1 VIPLHF
7 LNEEEENKKEKPL
20 DSQNEPQPS
29 LKTLAK
35 SIEEMQISWNTETK
49 LPKIIS
55 DEESSIIENSFE
67 ETYDS
72 KINSDSS
79 FEPMEFDDFR
89 LDDSNLEFRF
99 ENNQIENSLDL
110 NDESPLLYEN
120 DNKVSYSTQTS
131 EFTSFHS
138 DTEQKE
144 IIPMVSVVI
153 VNYNVRDFLQNC
165 LQSLYKSSIRN
176 QIEVIVVDNNSSDDS
191 MQMVKTSFP
200 FVHRIKL
207 DENIGFGKA
216 NNIAIK
222 KCSAPITLLLNPDTI
237 VEEKTLETM
246 VNYLENNPSVGLAGC
261 KLLNADGSFQLPCRR
276 GFPTPWVSFCK
287 VFGLQTLFPN
297 SSLFAQYNQT
307 FKSENETYSVDAVS
321 GAFMVVRTSILKD
334 VKGFDPDF
342 FMYGE
347 DLDLCFRIQKM
358 GWDIAY
364 VHTTST
370 IHFKGESTKR
380 STINENKHFYKAM
393 EIFAT
398 KHFASS
404 DMFLFFLKLGI
415 QIKALVDKFKQ
426 NKLQIL
432 STFIDILVVN
442 FSLLIATKIRMGAY
456 FAFPDFAYPT
466 VFIVFTLL
474 LPTMYLF
481 VGEYDK
487 KTPSF
492 TTTLTSYVMM
502 FFFLSSLTYFF
513 NEYAFSRGIMLM
525 TIGGG
530 IVGSFVVRS
539 YIYYNQKISKKS
551 AIKNAAIVGVNETA
565 KKIAIELKSTQS
577 LRINFLGYITTEKH
591 FSTSTNV
598 LPIIGTV
605 DLLPAIVEKYQIHEI
620 IITDETLHLGDI
632 MAFMQDTVRRQVRFH
647 IANELDDIYTDT
659 LINEVSGI
667 ENSFFTWK
675 IVLLRNKIVKRLFD
689 ILIST
694 FLLTFGFPF
703 VYLKKNKGVFT
714 LEALKEVLLG
724 RKSIVGS
731 YGTTSI
737 GITKLGLIG
746 LAHRTNPEIV
756 TKQIIENLNEF
767 YAKHYSL
774 SMDIEIL
781 LKYIVQK
788 H

>member
-1 VIPLHF
+1 MIPLHF

-539 YIYYNQKISKKS
+539 CIYYNQKISKKS

>member
-1 VIPLHF
+1 MIPLHF

-79 FEPMEFDDFR
+79 LEPMEFDDFR

>member
-79 FEPMEFDDFR
+79 LEPMEFDDFR

>member
-1 VIPLHF
+1 
-7 LNEEEENKKEKPL
+7 
-20 DSQNEPQPS
+20 
-29 LKTLAK
+29 
-35 SIEEMQISWNTETK
+35 
-49 LPKIIS
+49 
-55 DEESSIIENSFE
+55 
-67 ETYDS
+67 
-72 KINSDSS
+72 
-79 FEPMEFDDFR
+79 
-89 LDDSNLEFRF
+89 
-99 ENNQIENSLDL
+99 
-110 NDESPLLYEN
+110 
-120 DNKVSYSTQTS
+120 
-131 EFTSFHS
+131 
-138 DTEQKE
+138 
-144 IIPMVSVVI
+144 
-153 VNYNVRDFLQNC
+153 
-165 LQSLYKSSIRN
+165 
-176 QIEVIVVDNNSSDDS
+176 
-191 MQMVKTSFP
+191 
-200 FVHRIKL
+200 
-207 DENIGFGKA
+207 
-216 NNIAIK
+216 
-222 KCSAPITLLLNPDTI
+222 
-237 VEEKTLETM
+237 
-246 VNYLENNPSVGLAGC
+246 
-261 KLLNADGSFQLPCRR
+261 
-276 GFPTPWVSFCK
+276 
-287 VFGLQTLFPN
+287 
-297 SSLFAQYNQT
+297 
-307 FKSENETYSVDAVS
+307 
-321 GAFMVVRTSILKD
+321 
-334 VKGFDPDF
+334 
-342 FMYGE
+342 
-347 DLDLCFRIQKM
+347 
-358 GWDIAY
+358 
-364 VHTTST
+364 
-370 IHFKGESTKR
+370 
-380 STINENKHFYKAM
+380 
-393 EIFAT
+393 
-398 KHFASS
+398 
-404 DMFLFFLKLGI
+404 
-415 QIKALVDKFKQ
+415 
-426 NKLQIL
+426 
-432 STFIDILVVN
+432 
-442 FSLLIATKIRMGAY
+442 
-456 FAFPDFAYPT
+456 
-466 VFIVFTLL
+466 
-474 LPTMYLF
+474 MYLF

-539 YIYYNQKISKKS
+539 CIYYNQKISKKS